1 MAVLTA
7 MHIISEFLK
16 FSKINLTSFPICV
29 IMESALLC
37 GEPQAVVVY
46 KNALL
51 CLLQE
56 TEQFFCGISGE
67 EIPEDSAHPGHG
79 A

>member
-1 MAVLTA
+1 
-7 MHIISEFLK
+7 
-16 FSKINLTSFPICV
+16 
-29 IMESALLC
+29 MESALLC

-67 EIPEDSAHPGHG
+67 EIPEDSAHPGYG